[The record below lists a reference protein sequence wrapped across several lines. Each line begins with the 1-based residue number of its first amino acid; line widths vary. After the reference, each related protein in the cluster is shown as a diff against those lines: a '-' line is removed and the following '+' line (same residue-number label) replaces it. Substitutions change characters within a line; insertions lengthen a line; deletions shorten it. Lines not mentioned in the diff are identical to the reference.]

1 MRKLISCFCIS
12 SIACFCILL
21 TAESVPDGG
30 LPRAVAVDAGSPHIV
45 SGYVGGSPTHSF
57 QVTARL
63 TDSGGH
69 FEVVS
74 WRVTKLTDQKSR
86 PLTQSSPQVSVERQ
100 PRVTPSTGKVK
111 DRTPFS
117 RTYPIDLFLRRSAKE
132 QHQGQGGKYATK

>member
-21 TAESVPDGG
+21 RAESDRGSPG
-30 LPRAVAVDAGSPHIV
+30 AVAVEAGSPHIV

-57 QVTARL
+57 QVTLRL
-63 TDSGGH
+63 TDSRGH

-74 WRVTKLTDQKSR
+74 WRLTKLTDQRSR
-86 PLTQSSPQVSVERQ
+86 AVRQSSRQDGVERQ
-100 PRVTPSTGKVK
+100 PRVPPNRGKVK

-117 RTYPIDLFLRRSAKE
+117 RTYPIDLFLRRSAEE
-132 QHQGQGGKYATK
+132 QHKVR